1 MALIVTHGCPRTVLG
16 SAACPLPTPT
26 PPHHVPCSAPTQAEG
41 PGGNPLRPRGTHR
54 NVGKAPALD
63 RGRFVRTMRADD
75 EAQHLATCRRRPDCC
90 LPTYPPLPPPP
101 CEPARRPR
109 RAPHGANISALPGS
123 ARDPPQVGLRNRSAP
138 PASGAHG
145 RRKLTDHPGEG
156 WPLCDVRTRGGER
169 TAASTA
175 PRCAPY
181 PLAGYPQ

>member
-1 MALIVTHGCPRTVLG
+1 MPTNCAGERCMPPAHAHPAPPRAVQCPHP
-16 SAACPLPTPT
+16 S
-26 PPHHVPCSAPTQAEG
+26 
-41 PGGNPLRPRGTHR
+41 RGTR
-54 NVGKAPALD
+54 REPATSPGD
-63 RGRFVRTMRADD
+63 PQECRQGTGARPGMFVRTMQADD

-145 RRKLTDHPGEG
+145 GRKLTDHPGGG